1 MDLGSAPWG
10 MSPPPGEPTPA
21 GPGSERK
28 IEVLIARAARREPL
42 FHPLD
47 GLCCLRRLSLPMAP
61 EAKPPRL
68 ESA

>member
-1 MDLGSAPWG
+1 MDPGAPWG
-10 MSPPPGEPTPA
+10 TNPPPGEPTPA

-28 IEVLIARAARREPL
+28 ILVMIERAMRREAL

-47 GLCCLRRLSLPMAP
+47 GLRHRLRQPLPQISLPG
-61 EAKPPRL
+61 ERL

>member
-1 MDLGSAPWG
+1 MNPS
-10 MSPPPGEPTPA
+10 PGEPTAA

-28 IEVLIARAARREPL
+28 ILVMIERALRREPL

-47 GLCCLRRLSLPMAP
+47 GLRQKLRHPLPMISDTG
-61 EAKPPRL
+61 ERL